1 MKNNISLV
9 EIVETLFAFTV
20 RLLVHPLSSGT

>member
-9 EIVETLFAFTV
+9 EIVEILFAFTV
-20 RLLVHPLSSGT
+20 GLLMHPLSSGT